1 MQGTDR
7 LRKHI
12 EEESEKRVHQI
23 LTNANQE
30 RESILA
36 DAKREADS
44 IRKDQAARQ
53 AKKAEVQKRQE
64 DAMRNLAKRRAK
76 LQVQQGLLEDTLVEV
91 GKRLDGFDPERR
103 RALYTHWLE
112 SLNTSTQTEIEISSK
127 DKAWLLPVLEENYP
141 HLKITEQEGSFS
153 GGFIIRQ
160 GRAFQ
165 DYRFKSLLEQNRL
178 HYFEIAAGILFEDE
192 TEQGG

>member
-12 EEESEKRVHQI
+12 EEESEKQVHQI

-91 GKRLDGFDPERR
+91 GKRLDGFDSERR

-127 DKAWLLPVLEENYP
+127 DKTWLLPVLEENYP